1 MVNTGKIIKYNVFAE
16 WQVDD
21 TCYKVIFVFA
31 ETYIFIQVSRS
42 DQIEIRP
49 DRIGFTEPFFRRIA
63 GKMGFFRFRRRLC

>member
-42 DQIEIRP
+42 DQIEVRL
-49 DRIGFTEPFFRRIA
+49 IGLDLQNHFSDGLPEKWFF
-63 GKMGFFRFRRRLC
+63 